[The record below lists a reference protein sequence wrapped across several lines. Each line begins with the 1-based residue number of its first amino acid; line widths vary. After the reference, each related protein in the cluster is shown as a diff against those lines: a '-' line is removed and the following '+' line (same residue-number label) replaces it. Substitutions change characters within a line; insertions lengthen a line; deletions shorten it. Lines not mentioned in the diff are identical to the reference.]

1 MPCQPGPRQRSRQRR
16 PGGSTHIIS
25 QFLLPSLWHAQAT
38 VKAIH
43 FPKIKNQPT
52 QLHQPCA
59 LWDRP
64 MWGGRNAVCEPSVCL
79 GLESKRTGAR
89 FHPWNQLTLASQQL
103 QTQTGKP
110 TNPLIGV
117 CVCVVGGGGGGGGV
131 RGPETLAFPLRTMRG
146 RTGICAVVA
155 LEIPVLEPEVALIF
169 GLESHSVEAHS
180 SQFLLREREEPSF
193 SMTSDLFQVP
203 SQIPMN

>member
-1 MPCQPGPRQRSRQRR
+1 MRALGLSGTGEQKDRSAL
-16 PGGSTHIIS
+16 S
-25 QFLLPSLWHAQAT
+25 SLESAHTSKPAT
-38 VKAIH
+38 PDADWEA
-43 FPKIKNQPT
+43 
-52 QLHQPCA
+52 HQPP
-59 LWDRP
+59 DR
-64 MWGGRNAVCEPSVCL
+64 C
-79 GLESKRTGAR
+79 
-89 FHPWNQLTLASQQL
+89 
-103 QTQTGKP
+103 
-110 TNPLIGV
+110 V

>member
-1 MPCQPGPRQRSRQRR
+1 MPARPWAEERAETARWLHSHHFSIPPSKLMACSGNCQS
-16 PGGSTHIIS
+16 H
-25 QFLLPSLWHAQAT
+25 SLS
-38 VKAIH
+38 
-43 FPKIKNQPT
+43 KIKNQPT
-52 QLHQPCA
+52 QLHQPSA

-117 CVCVVGGGGGGGGV
+117 CVVGGGVGGV

-155 LEIPVLEPEVALIF
+155 LEIPVLEPEVALIL
-169 GLESHSVEAHS
+169 GLESHSMEAHS